1 MTSIR
6 KAAIEAATRY
16 DRALWWLWVSLLV
29 TIPLTSFPLI
39 ARVSKGSTVNPLS
52 AVPMAAMIGIWLL
65 RRSGS
70 RLAIPK
76 LAIPLLLF
84 ALAAVLSSALASF
97 LGIAPFKGQSYVGR
111 ELRSVITLATGLGF
125 YFTPLLVVSSR
136 KELRA
141 SLRWVYAGAVL
152 TLGWSTLQATQLG
165 SPPRALFDNLQ
176 VVHRMFSLRDM
187 LPDRVTG
194 LAYEPSWLADQLVI
208 LYIPLC
214 LATVIRGY
222 SVFGRKSS
230 WRSLELVIL
239 VWASLILF
247 LTFSRIGMLAYLA
260 LLLVFAVIIGGKL
273 RHAIVQ
279 RSAASERQMMMLD
292 SPWKG
297 RLRLLQWPVILATIL
312 SASVLAVFIASRIDV
327 RIARI
332 FETDYAALL
341 QGAKHPFLFSL
352 AARLAYAERLM
363 YWIAGLR
370 TFSLY
375 PLLGV
380 GLGNSGFFFLE
391 TVPYF
396 GAYLPEILAIANPGI
411 AQFPNAKS
419 LWVRLLAETGII
431 GFVFFAVWLSLLA
444 AAAWSL
450 QKRDRGVRGVA
461 ALGAL
466 FTLGA
471 LMVEGFSLDTFA
483 LPQLWIALGLF
494 TAALQINEENPQS
507 P

>member
-6 KAAIEAATRY
+6 RAAIEAASRY
-16 DRALWWLWVSLLV
+16 DRVIWWLWVSLLV
-29 TIPLTSFPLI
+29 TIPFTSFPLV
-39 ARVSKGSTVNPLS
+39 ARVMKGSTVNPLS

-65 RRSGS
+65 RKSGS
-70 RLAIPK
+70 RLAIPRFT
-76 LAIPLLLF
+76 IPLLLF

-97 LGIAPFKGQSYVGR
+97 LGISPFKGQSYVGR
-111 ELRSVITLATGLGF
+111 ELRSVFTLATGLGF
-125 YFTPLLVVSSR
+125 YFAPLLVVSSR
-136 KELRA
+136 KKLRA
-141 SLRWVYAGAVL
+141 SLRWVYVGAVL

-165 SPPRALFDNLQ
+165 SPPRALFDSLQ

-194 LAYEPSWLADQLVI
+194 LAFEPSWLADQLVI
-208 LYIPLC
+208 LYIPLG
-214 LATVIRGY
+214 LATVVRGY

-247 LTFSRIGMLAYLA
+247 LTFSRIGMLAFIS
-260 LLLVFAVIIGGKL
+260 LLLVLAVLIGGKL
-273 RHAIVQ
+273 KHAIVQ
-279 RSAASERQMMMLD
+279 RSAASERQMMLD
-292 SPWKG
+292 NPWKG
-297 RLRLLQWPVILATIL
+297 RLRLLQWPLILAMIL
-312 SASVLAVFIASRIDV
+312 GASVLAVFIASRIDV
-327 RIARI
+327 RIAKI
-332 FETDYAALL
+332 FETDYASLL
-341 QGAKHPFLFSL
+341 QGAKHPLLYSL

-375 PLLGV
+375 PVLGV

-396 GAYLPEILAIANPGI
+396 GSYLPEVLAFTSPAF
-411 AQFPNAKS
+411 AQFPNTKS

-431 GFVFFAVWLSLLA
+431 GFVLFAVWLSLLA
-444 AAAWSL
+444 ATAWSL
-450 QKRDRGVRGVA
+450 QKRDRGVRGVV

-471 LMVEGFSLDTFA
+471 LIVEGFSLDTFA
-483 LPQLWIALGLF
+483 LPQLWIALGVF
-494 TAALQINEENPQS
+494 TAAQQITEGSAES

>member
-1 MTSIR
+1 MTTGR
-6 KAAIEAATRY
+6 EAAIEATTQY
-16 DRALWWLWVSLLV
+16 DRAIWWLWVSLLV

-39 ARVSKGSTVNPLS
+39 ARILKGSTVNPLS

-65 RRSGS
+65 GRSGS

-84 ALAAVLSSALASF
+84 ALAAVLSSALAAF

-111 ELRSVITLATGLGF
+111 ELRSLFTLATGLGF
-125 YFTPLLVVSSR
+125 YFVPLLVVSSSNR
-136 KELRA
+136 LRA
-141 SLRWVYAGAVL
+141 SLRWVYVGAVVM
-152 TLGWSTLQATQLG
+152 LGWSTLQATQLG

-187 LPDRVTG
+187 FPDRVTG

-222 SVFGRKSS
+222 TVFGRKSS

-247 LTFSRIGMLAYLA
+247 LSFSRIGMLAYLT
-260 LLLVFAVIIGGKL
+260 LLLVFAVIMGGKL
-273 RHAIVQ
+273 MNSIVQ
-279 RSAASERQMMMLD
+279 KPTISERQMMLD
-292 SPWKG
+292 NPWKA
-297 RLRLLQWPVILATIL
+297 RLRLLQWPLILVIIL
-312 SASVLAVFIASRIDV
+312 GVSVLAIFITSRIDS

-332 FETDYAALL
+332 FETDYASLL
-341 QGAKHPFLFSL
+341 QGAKHPLLFTL

-380 GLGNSGFFFLE
+380 GLGNSGFFFQE

-396 GAYLPEILAIANPGI
+396 GAYLPEILAVANPGI
-411 AQFPNAKS
+411 AHIANAKS

-431 GFVFFAVWLSLLA
+431 GFVSFIVWLSLLA
-444 AAAWSL
+444 TAAWSL
-450 QKRDRGVRGVA
+450 QKRNRGARGVV
-461 ALGAL
+461 ALGVLFAL
-466 FTLGA
+466 SA
-471 LMVEGFSLDTFA
+471 LIFEGFSLDTFA
-483 LPQLWIALGLF
+483 LPQLWIILGVF
-494 TAALQINEENPQS
+494 TAALQINEDGPENP
-507 P
+507 

>member
-1 MTSIR
+1 MTSIW
-6 KAAIEAATRY
+6 KAATRD
-16 DRALWWLWVSLLV
+16 DRVIWWLWVSLLV
-29 TIPLTSFPLI
+29 TLPLTSFPLI
-39 ARVSKGSTVNPLS
+39 ARVLKGSTVNPLS

-97 LGIAPFKGQSYVGR
+97 LGIAPFKGQSHVSR
-111 ELRSVITLATGLGF
+111 ELRSMITLATGLGF
-125 YFTPLLVVSSR
+125 YFVPLLVVSSV
-136 KELRA
+136 KKLRA
-141 SLRWVYAGAVL
+141 SLRWVYVGAAL
-152 TLGWSTLQATQLG
+152 TLGWATLQATQLG
-165 SPPRALFDNLQ
+165 NPPRALFDNLQ

-194 LAYEPSWLADQLVI
+194 LAFEPSWLADQLVI

-214 LATVIRGY
+214 LAAVIRGY

-230 WRSLELVIL
+230 WRSVELAIL

-247 LTFSRIGMLAYLA
+247 LTFSRIGLLAYLA
-260 LLLVFAVIIGGKL
+260 LLFVFAVIIGGKL
-273 RHAIVQ
+273 MHAIAQ
-279 RSAASERQMMMLD
+279 KSAASERPILMLD
-292 SPWKG
+292 GLWRG
-297 RLRLLQWPVILATIL
+297 RIRLLQWPLLLAMILGAG
-312 SASVLAVFIASRIDV
+312 VLAVFIASRLDP

-332 FETDYAALL
+332 FETDYASLL
-341 QGAKHPFLFSL
+341 QGTKHPLLFSL

-380 GLGNSGFFFLE
+380 GLGNSGFFFLD

-396 GAYLPEILAIANPGI
+396 GSYLPEILVVLNPGI
-411 AQFPNAKS
+411 AQFVNAKS

-431 GFVFFAVWLSLLA
+431 GFVCFAVWLSLLA

-450 QKRDRGVRGVA
+450 QKRNRGVRGVV

-471 LMVEGFSLDTFA
+471 LIFEGFSLDTFA
-483 LPQLWIALGLF
+483 LPQLWIALGVF
-494 TAALQINEENPQS
+494 TAAVQINEES
-507 P
+507 PGSR

>member
-1 MTSIR
+1 MSSVW
-6 KAAIEAATRY
+6 KAATRAVIQY
-16 DRALWWLWVSLLV
+16 DRAIWWLWVALLI
-29 TIPLTSFPLI
+29 TIPLTSFPLV
-39 ARVSKGSTVNPLS
+39 ARVLKGSTVNPLS
-52 AVPMAAMIGIWLL
+52 AIPMAAIIGTWLL
-65 RRSGS
+65 WRSGS

-76 LAIPLLLF
+76 LTIPLLLF
-84 ALAAVLSSALASF
+84 ALVAVLSSALASF
-97 LGIAPFKGQSYVGR
+97 LGISPFKGQSYAGR
-111 ELRSVITLATGLGF
+111 ELRSLFTLATGLGF
-125 YFTPLLVVSSR
+125 YFTPLLVVSSGKR
-136 KELRA
+136 LRA
-141 SLRWVYAGAVL
+141 SLRWVYVGAAL

-176 VVHRMFSLRDM
+176 VVHRMFSVRDM

-194 LAYEPSWLADQLVI
+194 LAFEPSWLADQLVV

-222 SVFGRKSS
+222 SVFSRNSS
-230 WRSLELVIL
+230 WRSLELGIL

-247 LTFSRIGMLAYLA
+247 LTFSRIGMLAYLS
-260 LLLVFAVIIGGKL
+260 LLLVLTVVVGGKL
-273 RHAIVQ
+273 RRAI
-279 RSAASERQMMMLD
+279 AARFDVAERWPMSLD
-292 SPWKG
+292 NPWK
-297 RLRLLQWPVILATIL
+297 RLLRLLQWPLILAMIL
-312 SASVLAVFIASRIDV
+312 GASVLAVFIASRIDV

-332 FETDYAALL
+332 FETDYASLL
-341 QGAKHPFLFSL
+341 QGAKHPFLYSL
-352 AARLAYAERLM
+352 ASRLAYAERLM

-396 GAYLPEILAIANPGI
+396 GAYLPEILAVSNPGI
-411 AQFPNAKS
+411 AQFANAKS
-419 LWVRLLAETGII
+419 LRVRLLAETGII
-431 GFVFFAVWLSLLA
+431 GFVSFAVWLSLVA

-450 QKRDRGVRGVA
+450 QKRDQGVRGVV

-471 LMVEGFSLDTFA
+471 LIVEGFSLDTFA
-483 LPQLWIALGLF
+483 LPQLWIALGVF
-494 TAALQINEENPQS
+494 TAALQINEEDPGS